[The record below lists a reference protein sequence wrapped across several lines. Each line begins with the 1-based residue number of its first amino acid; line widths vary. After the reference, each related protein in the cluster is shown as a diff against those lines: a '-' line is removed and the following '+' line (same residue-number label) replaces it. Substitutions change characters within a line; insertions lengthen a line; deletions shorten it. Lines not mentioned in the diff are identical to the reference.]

1 MQPAFTWSRGA
12 KGLAVALALAAV
24 PATLLG
30 LFGHSAAGGETPAT
44 PATPATGVATR
55 DSVPFDH
62 VIHAGDYE
70 IPCLGCHV
78 YADKSPMAGLPSAR
92 KCMGCHRFIAK
103 DKPGILTLG
112 ALFEKGEA
120 PRWPHVTRL
129 PDFIYFSHRMHVRA
143 EVACTTCHGEVKQMH
158 TVVPAQKLTMG
169 FCLDCHIARR
179 ATVECIACHQ

>member
-1 MQPAFTWSRGA
+1 M
-12 KGLAVALALAAV
+12 
-24 PATLLG
+24 
-30 LFGHSAAGGETPAT
+30 
-44 PATPATGVATR
+44 
-55 DSVPFDH
+55 
-62 VIHAGDYE
+62 
-70 IPCLGCHV
+70 PCLGCHV

-103 DKPGILTLG
+103 DKPGIQTLS

-129 PDFIYFSHRMHVRA
+129 PDFIYFSHRMHLRA
-143 EVACTTCHGEVKQMH
+143 EVSCVSCHGEVKQMH
-158 TVVPAQKLTMG
+158 TVVPARNLTMG